1 MESATTMK
9 ARNAVPPS
17 GNSGTPCGVVEELV
31 VVEVVRQVVVS
42 TTVVVVDVTGTTLV
56 DVTVEV

>member
-17 GNSGTPCGVVEELV
+17 GNSGTPCGVVEEV